1 MRKLSWREV
10 HFTLSLLSAGVL
22 FLTISSGLILSVE
35 PIYAEYQLP
44 YTHHDT
50 ESIDLQQLLDSVG
63 NHNDDIVELGRNEQ
77 YGYTVSTFDGDFD
90 MNPLSGKATLHN
102 YHRPELFDT
111 ATNFHRSLFL
121 KAPGRLLVGISAF
134 FLLLISLTGLLVTIR
149 KLGIKNLFKKF
160 EKTTAHAYYHTYFTK
175 ILFIPIF
182 IVALSGIYLSMIR
195 FQVINTDNQQSVRST
210 DSEWTMADGNV
221 LRQIVVSDVKKVEY
235 PFSDDP
241 QDYYTIVLDDK
252 ELQIS
257 QGDGQVIGQTNY
269 VMAERMRLLSYNL
282 HTGWTS
288 SLWSFV
294 LLLSSVGLLYFM
306 YSGFRVSYERLA
318 KKNKNI
324 YTKPDAEIVLLVGS
338 ENGKTRE
345 FADILFK
352 ALIDLKKKVVVQ
364 DLNAFELSPKI
375 KELIIFTS
383 TYGEGEAPNSGNRFL
398 KKVKKMRIDRTIQ
411 YSILGFGSTKY
422 PLFCEFAKD
431 VEKTLSLSANF
442 NSKTPISFVDKN
454 SYHDF
459 KNWVNRYQKTSGLV
473 VQIPQNLVI
482 EKKKPDTF
490 QVTNKWSV
498 DDGDGHTFYLELY
511 SNRQEKFKSG
521 DLLSIMPNPE
531 DEARL
536 YSVGKLK
543 NGNLFLAIKL
553 HKQGI
558 CSSYLNGFFVGETF
572 NAHQVINTNFHLA
585 EKQKNVIMIANGSG
599 IAPFIGMIFEN
610 NSERL
615 LHLMW
620 GMRNATSTEVVS
632 DILVEG
638 RESGHLAKTD
648 YCYSRDEQKKEYV
661 QDSILSNPDYFK
673 DHLENGYFIMI
684 CGSINMQQG
693 IFESITHI
701 LQDDRDKSLE
711 YYLETNQILSDCY

>member
-1 MRKLSWREV
+1 MRKLSWREI
-10 HFTLSLLSAGVL
+10 HFILSLISAVVL
-22 FLTISSGLILSVE
+22 FLTIGSGLVLSVE

-44 YTHHDT
+44 YSHHDT
-50 ESIDLQQLLDSVG
+50 KSIDLQQLLDSLG
-63 NHNDDIVELGRNEQ
+63 NYNNNIVELSRNEQ
-77 YGYTVSTFDGDFD
+77 YGYTLSTLDGDFD
-90 MNPLSGKATLHN
+90 INPVSGRAILHN
-102 YHRPELFDT
+102 YHRPKLFNT
-111 ATNFHRSLFL
+111 TTNFHRSLFL
-121 KAPGRLLVGISAF
+121 KTTGRLLVGISAF
-134 FLLLISLTGLLVTIR
+134 FLLLISLSGLLVTIR
-149 KLGIKNLFKKF
+149 KLGLKNLFKNF

-175 ILFIPIF
+175 ILFVPIF

-195 FQVINTDNQQSVRST
+195 FQVISTDNQQSISSSDT
-210 DSEWTMADGNV
+210 ELKMTDGNV
-221 LRQIVVSDVKKVEY
+221 LRQIVVSDVKKIEY

-252 ELQIS
+252 ELQLSQGNGRVIS
-257 QGDGQVIGQTNY
+257 QINY
-269 VMAERMRLLSYNL
+269 VAAERMRVLSYNL

-324 YTKPDAEIVLLVGS
+324 YTMADAEIILLIGS
-338 ENGKTRE
+338 ENGKTRQ
-345 FADILFK
+345 FADIIFN

-364 DLNAFELSPKI
+364 DLNAFELSPKT

-383 TYGEGEAPNSGNRFL
+383 TYGEGEAPDSGNRFL
-398 KKVKKMRIDRTIQ
+398 KRVKKMSIDMTIQ

-431 VEKTLSLSANF
+431 VETTLTLIANF
-442 NSKTPISFVDKN
+442 NSKTPISFVNKN
-454 SYHDF
+454 SYNDF
-459 KNWVNRYQKTSGLV
+459 KKWVNSYQKASGLV
-473 VQIPQNLVI
+473 MKIPQNLI
-482 EKKKPDTF
+482 LEKKYIYKF

-498 DDGDGHTFYLELY
+498 DDGYGDTFYLELY
-511 SNRQEKFKSG
+511 SNKKEKFKSG

-531 DEARL
+531 EEARL

-553 HKQGI
+553 HKYGI
-558 CSSYLNGFFVGETF
+558 CSTYLNGLSVGETF
-572 NAHQVINTNFHLA
+572 IANQVINTNFHLA
-585 EKQKNVIMIANGSG
+585 EKQRNVIMIANGSG

-610 NSERL
+610 NSMRQ

-620 GMRNATSTEVVS
+620 GMRNVTSTEVVS
-632 DILVEG
+632 DILIEG
-638 RESGHLAKTD
+638 RKSGNLAKVD
-648 YCYSRDEQKKEYV
+648 YSYSRVNQKKEYV
-661 QDSILSNPDYFK
+661 QDSILSNPVYFK

-684 CGSINMQQG
+684 CGSINMQKG
-693 IFESITHI
+693 IFENITHI
-701 LQDDRDKSLE
+701 LQDDLDKSLE
-711 YYLETNQILSDCY
+711 YYLDTNQILSDCY

>member
-10 HFTLSLLSAGVL
+10 HFTLSLVSALVL
-22 FLTISSGLILSVE
+22 FLTIGSGLILSVE

-44 YTHHDT
+44 YTRHDT
-50 ESIDLQQLLDSVG
+50 KSIDLQQLLDSLG
-63 NHNDDIVELGRNEQ
+63 NYNNDIVELSRNEQ
-77 YGYTVSTFDGDFD
+77 YGYTMSTLDGDFD
-90 MNPLSGKATLHN
+90 INPVSGKAILHN
-102 YHRPELFDT
+102 YHRPKLFNA

-121 KAPGRLLVGISAF
+121 KTTGRLLVGISAF
-134 FLLLISLTGLLVTIR
+134 FLLLISLSGLLVTIK
-149 KLGIKNLFKKF
+149 KLGLKNLFKKF
-160 EKTTAHAYYHTYFTK
+160 EKTTAHAYYHTYFSK
-175 ILFIPIF
+175 ILFVPIF
-182 IVALSGIYLSMIR
+182 IIALSGIYLSMIR
-195 FQVINTDNQQSVRST
+195 FQVISEDNQQSISST
-210 DSEWTMADGNV
+210 DSELKMTDGNV
-221 LRQIVVSDVKKVEY
+221 LRQIFVSDVKKIEY

-241 QDYYTIVLDDK
+241 QDYYTIILDDK
-252 ELQIS
+252 ELQLS
-257 QGDGQVIGQTNY
+257 QGNGRVISQTNY
-269 VMAERMRLLSYNL
+269 ATAERMRVLSYNL

-306 YSGFRVSYERLA
+306 YSGFRVSYERLT
-318 KKNKNI
+318 KKIKNI
-324 YTKPDAEIVLLVGS
+324 YTIADAEIILLVGS
-338 ENGKTRE
+338 ENGKTRQ
-345 FADILFK
+345 FADIIFN

-364 DLNAFELSPKI
+364 DLNAFELSPKT

-398 KKVKKMRIDRTIQ
+398 KKVKKMSIDMTIQ

-431 VEKTLSLSANF
+431 VEATLTFITNF
-442 NSKTPISFVDKN
+442 NSKTPISFVNKN

-459 KNWVNRYQKTSGLV
+459 KNWVNNYQKASGLV
-473 VQIPQNLVI
+473 MQIPQNLI
-482 EKKKPDTF
+482 LEKKKIYKF

-511 SNRQEKFKSG
+511 SNKQEKFKSG

-531 DEARL
+531 EEARL

-553 HKQGI
+553 HKYGI
-558 CSSYLNGFFVGETF
+558 CSTYLNGLLVGETF
-572 NAHQVINTNFHLA
+572 IAHQVINTNFHLA
-585 EKQKNVIMIANGSG
+585 EKQRNVIMIANGSG

-610 NSERL
+610 NSMRQ

-620 GMRNATSTEVVS
+620 GMRNVTSTEVVS
-632 DILVEG
+632 DILIEG
-638 RESGHLAKTD
+638 RESGNLAKID
-648 YCYSRDEQKKEYV
+648 YCYSRDNQKKEYV
-661 QDSILSNPDYFK
+661 QDSILSNPVYFK
-673 DHLENGYFIMI
+673 NHLENGYFIMI
-684 CGSINMQQG
+684 CGSINMQKG

-701 LQDDRDKSLE
+701 LQDDLDKSLE
-711 YYLETNQILSDCY
+711 YYLDTNQILSDCY